1 MKSTL
6 SDRHFH
12 DEKAAYAFVEARVWP
27 NGPVCPH
34 CGGVDRIS
42 AMMTF
47 VKVIEAGSLLAAARE
62 LKLSRA
68 PSRPSLPQSANSWT
82 STRPRNAPTISKTP
96 AMRLPKSRRL

>member
-1 MKSTL
+1 
-6 SDRHFH
+6 
-12 DEKAAYAFVEARVWP
+12 
-27 NGPVCPH
+27 
-34 CGGVDRIS
+34 VDRIS

-82 STRPRNAPTISKTP
+82 STRPQECANYLKNAGYAST
-96 AMRLPKSRRL
+96 